1 MVPCYGISQDPEGN
15 YIMVMQYMRAGNL
28 REYLRK
34 NRELKLYDVDE
45 YGSIKNSK
53 LNFLQQIIRGL
64 KDIHRKQ
71 LVHRDFHSGNIVV
84 GEDIFGDKYH
94 NCRIT
99 DLGLSQPV
107 NEVATKNTIYG
118 LMPYMA
124 PEVLKGEGYTPV
136 ADIYSLGMVLYEL
149 ITCLPPYAE
158 QAHDVNLAL
167 MILQGKRPQFPSQVK
182 YPQLLVDL
190 IKQC

>member
-1 MVPCYGISQDPEGN
+1 MVPCYGVSRDLDGN
-15 YIMVMQYMRAGNL
+15 YVLVMKYMREGNL

-34 NRELKLYDVDE
+34 NYRELKFYDS
-45 YGSIKNSK
+45 GNHKSSSK
-53 LNFLQQIIRGL
+53 LHFLQQISQGL
-64 KDIHRKQ
+64 KDIHRKK

-84 GEDIFGDKYH
+84 DKSVIYDEY
-94 NCRIT
+94 NCHIT

-107 NEVATKNTIYG
+107 NEAETKNTIYG

-124 PEVLKGEGYTPV
+124 PEVLKGEPYTQKS
-136 ADIYSLGMVLYEL
+136 DIYSLGMVLYEL
-149 ITCLPPYAE
+149 ITGLPPYAE

-167 MILQGKRPQFPSQVK
+167 MILQGIRPQFPKQVK

-190 IKQC
+190 IKKC